1 MTPAEKISIT
11 VNGGAREIAAGS
23 NIVEMLEQLGVDSQR
38 VAVELN
44 REIARKPDW
53 TSTIVAS
60 GAKVEIVEF
69 VGGG

>member
-1 MTPAEKISIT
+1 MTPAGKISIT
-11 VNGGAREIAAGS
+11 VNGEAREIAAGS

-44 REIARKPDW
+44 RAIARNPDW
-53 TSTIVAS
+53 TRTTVEPGSQ
-60 GAKVEIVEF
+60 VEIVEF

>member
-1 MTPAEKISIT
+1 MNPAEQIT
-11 VNGGAREIAAGS
+11 IAVNGEPREIAAGS

-44 REIARKPDW
+44 RVIARKSDW
-53 TSTIVAS
+53 TSTIVES
-60 GAKVEIVEF
+60 GAQVEIVEF